1 VTPAG
6 RERYLKILF
15 KYLNKQKNDFFE
27 WHLWLNTKNLD
38 DINFMNDLSIKNKW
52 IKIIKK
58 NIPSNLIG
66 TNKGINYFFDY
77 VNQSNTIYIRLDDD
91 IVYLENNFIKNL
103 SEFRKKNKEYPFIF
117 ANIINNNVIDHY
129 HYLNNSY
136 NFKTPID
143 NDCIGNL
150 WSSKTLPIEIHN
162 QFQEDIKNNNIIKFK
177 LDNIVLNNFNRVS
190 INAISWIG
198 GYINFN
204 NISGDEEQFIS
215 CVIPYYS
222 NKPNIIYGDAICVH
236 AGFFSTKN
244 RIIRN
249 YYSKI

>member
-1 VTPAG
+1 M
-6 RERYLKILF
+6 
-15 KYLNKQKNDFFE
+15 
-27 WHLWLNTKNLD
+27 D
-38 DINFMNDLSIKNKW
+38 DINYINNLAIKNTW

-58 NIPSNLIG
+58 NIPNNLIG

-77 VNQSNTIYIRLDDD
+77 VTNSNTIYIRLDDD

-136 NFKTPID
+136 NFKIPID
-143 NDCIGNL
+143 NNCIGNL
-150 WSSKTLPIEIHN
+150 WSSQTLPIEIHN
-162 QFQEDIKNNNIIKFK
+162 QFQKDIKNNDIKKFK
-177 LDNIVLNNFNRVS
+177 LDNIILNNFNRVS

-198 GYINFN
+198 GSINFN
-204 NISGDEEQFIS
+204 NILGDEEAYIS
-215 CVIPYYS
+215 CVIPRNS

-236 AGFFSTKN
+236 AGFFPQRTELLET
-244 RIIRN
+244 IIQKYN
-249 YYSKI
+249 DI